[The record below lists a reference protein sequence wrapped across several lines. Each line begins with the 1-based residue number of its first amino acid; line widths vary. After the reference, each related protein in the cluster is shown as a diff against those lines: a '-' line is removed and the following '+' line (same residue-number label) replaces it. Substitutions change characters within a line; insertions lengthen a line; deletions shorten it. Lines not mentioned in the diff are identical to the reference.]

1 MAGFVTFHLLLKVLE
16 YVIYFLLV
24 GLAAYQMYQS
34 LTTQQERR
42 SHRTRIQREIEERR
56 EKMVEK
62 SAQTTFAA
70 KLGTAGN
77 PLFLTALKFQ
87 TIRYA
92 VFAGVTLY
100 YVIVPLFVSGHISLT
115 VVGFVALFFVATSP
129 GLNVSLT
136 NVALNKVIA
145 FHNRRKYIELFTLFD
160 MLKAELKSL
169 NRNQHVNVYHLL
181 NDSMPYFDYIDNGIM
196 KFLRFWKTD
205 PDKARIVFAKEIG
218 GDHAEQL
225 ASILFKLDE
234 TSRNYA
240 IEIIDGASKVFST
253 DYFESMNRRTEGK
266 SITFNV
272 LFFGVNILTLIWLIV
287 MVVSMFSSTFKNTNI
302 GGF

>member
-1 MAGFVTFHLLLKVLE
+1 MADFVTTHFVMKLIEYTIYLLL
-16 YVIYFLLV
+16 VIV
-24 GLAAYQMYQS
+24 SSYQMYEGH
-34 LTTQQERR
+34 TTKQERK
-42 SHRTRIQREIEERR
+42 SHRTRIAREIEERR

-62 SAQTTFAA
+62 SARTTFAS
-70 KLGTAGN
+70 KLEAAGN
-77 PLFLTALKFQ
+77 PLLLTAFKFQ
-87 TIRYA
+87 IIRYTA
-92 VFAGVTLY
+92 FALIVIY
-100 YVIVPLFVSGHISLT
+100 YVIIPLIAHGHLALTAFGLAALLFV
-115 VVGFVALFFVATSP
+115 VTSP
-129 GLNVSLT
+129 GLNISLT
-136 NVALNKVIA
+136 NVALNKVIE
-145 FHNRRKYIELFTLFD
+145 FHNRRKHIELFTLFD

-169 NRNQHVNVYHLL
+169 NDNQHVNVYHLL
-181 NDSMPYFDYIDNGIM
+181 NDSMPYFDYINNGIM
-196 KFLRFWKTD
+196 KFLRYWKTN
-205 PDKARIVFAKEIG
+205 PDQARKAFAEEIG

-240 IEIIDGASKVFST
+240 VEIIDGASKVFST

-272 LFFGVNILTLIWLIV
+272 LFFGVNILTLIWLVV